1 MIVIK
6 HDRIADI
13 PVLHVAAH
21 DAFESELPLIM
32 FIHGFTS
39 AKEHNLHFA
48 YLLAEKGFRVVL
60 PEALH
65 HGERN
70 EKGLSNEER
79 WPFFW
84 SIVLNEIEEIGA
96 IKNRLEEQGLIDSRI
111 GLAGTS
117 MGGITTFGALTQ
129 YDWINA
135 AVTLMGS
142 PYYRRFAEDQIR
154 NMENSGESLPLS
166 QSELQETLDL
176 LDRFDLGQSIG
187 ALQERPLLLWHGQQ
201 DNVVPYAH
209 SKQFYRDA
217 MEHYREPD
225 KKLKFISDPHVA
237 HKVSRTALLN
247 TVDWF
252 TTHLLAR

>member
-13 PVLHVAAH
+13 PALHVAAE
-21 DAFESELPLIM
+21 DAFYSELPLVI

-48 YLLAEKGFRVVL
+48 YLLAEEGFRVVL

-70 EKGLSNEER
+70 EKGLSNSDMG
-79 WPFFW
+79 PLFW
-84 SIVLNEIEEIGA
+84 SIVINEIEEIGA

-117 MGGITTFGALTQ
+117 MGGITTYGALTQ
-129 YDWINA
+129 YDWIRS

-142 PYYRRFAEDQIR
+142 PYYRKFAEEQIR
-154 NMENSGESLPLS
+154 YMENNGEELPIS
-166 QSELQETLDL
+166 HNELQETLDL
-176 LDRFDLGQSIG
+176 LDRFDLGQNIE
-187 ALQERPLLLWHGQQ
+187 ALQERPLLLWHGRQ
-201 DNVVPYAH
+201 DNVVPYSH
-209 SKQFYRDA
+209 SEQFY
-217 MEHYREPD
+217 MEVLDHYGDPGR
-225 KKLKFISDPHVA
+225 KLKFISDPQAA
-237 HKVSRTALLN
+237 HKVSREALLN

-252 TTHLLAR
+252 TSHLLAR